1 MPKARELTDVEKF
14 YIENNLEKSN
24 DQLASQM
31 LGIGAKTVAKYRASV
46 EKKEE
51 KTEHVTETQSERVD
65 RLGRGPKTG
74 EFISK
79 REGASIMT
87 EQASEVSDA
96 RSVVQG
102 NRRMSQKEYQE
113 SNRDKIHKPQS

>member
-14 YIENNLEKSN
+14 YIENNLEKTN
-24 DQLASQM
+24 EQLASQM
-31 LGIGAKTVAKYRASV
+31 SGIGSKTVSKYRESV
-46 EKKEE
+46 AKEE
-51 KTEHVTETQSERVD
+51 DKTDHITETQSERID
-65 RLGRGPKTG
+65 RLGKGPKTG

-79 REGASIMT
+79 RDGASIMT

-96 RSVVQG
+96 RKTVQG
-102 NRRMSQKEYQE
+102 TSMSASDYEE